1 MSEFSRETYGL
12 ATVVQ
17 RELSATL
24 RTKRF
29 IVLGVIFILFAVV
42 GAYYGNLDLGRSM
55 SHASGSPDPK
65 LHPVNYGMSVVYSYS
80 NIFLSILGLGLSYD
94 AITNERTLRTLV
106 QVLVRPVRRSTLLFG
121 KFSAYVTAAGGLF
134 VITTL
139 VLFGA
144 LSIVTSRYPSI
155 YDFELLLLS
164 MVIIML
170 YLASFVSLGVLI
182 SSLTRTNLDSML
194 GAVFVWVLLLA
205 FAYAGVITGVSAV
218 PTDLS
223 VTTDLPYS
231 QFPLYSKV
239 FLWLNPGSHNVAVQ
253 SLAGDFSKM
262 TAGLSYVNNVIF
274 LIAIVIVTS
283 LAAYYVFNRAEII

>member
-1 MSEFSRETYGL
+1 MSEFSREMYGF
-12 ATVVQ
+12 AAVVQ

-24 RTKRF
+24 KTRRF

-55 SHASGSPDPK
+55 SPASGSPDPK
-65 LHPVNYGMSVVYSYS
+65 LHPVNYCISVVYSYS
-80 NIFLSILGLGLSYD
+80 DIFLSILGLGLSFD

-106 QVLVRPVRRSTLLFG
+106 QVLVRPVRRSTLLLG
-121 KFSAYVTAAGGLF
+121 KFSAYVMAAGGLF

-144 LSIVTSRYPSI
+144 LSIFTNRYPSI
-155 YDFELLLLS
+155 NDFELLLLS
-164 MVIIML
+164 MVVLML
-170 YLASFVSLGVLI
+170 YLASFVSLGILI

-194 GAVFVWVLLLA
+194 GAVFIWVLLLA

-218 PTDLS
+218 PTNLS
-223 VTTDLPYS
+223 ATTDLPYS
-231 QFPLYSKV
+231 QFPIYSKV

-262 TAGLSYVNNVIF
+262 TAGLSYVDNIIF
-274 LIAIVIVTS
+274 LIAIVIVTV
-283 LAAYYVFNRAEII
+283 LAAYYVFNRADIV

>member
-1 MSEFSRETYGL
+1 MSEFSREMYGF
-12 ATVVQ
+12 AAVVQ

-24 RTKRF
+24 KTRRF

-55 SHASGSPDPK
+55 LPASGSPDPK
-65 LHPVNYGMSVVYSYS
+65 LHPVNYCISVVYSYS
-80 NIFLSILGLGLSYD
+80 NIFLSILGLGLSFD

-106 QVLVRPVRRSTLLFG
+106 QVLVRPVRRGTLLLG
-121 KFSAYVTAAGGLF
+121 KFSAYITAAGGLF

-139 VLFGA
+139 VLFGV
-144 LSIVTSRYPSI
+144 LSLVTNRYPSI

-164 MVIIML
+164 MVVILL
-170 YLASFVSLGVLI
+170 YLASFVSLGILI
-182 SSLTRTNLDSML
+182 SSLTKTNLDSML

-218 PTDLS
+218 PTNLS

-262 TAGLSYVNNVIF
+262 TAGLSYVDNIIF

-283 LAAYYVFNRAEII
+283 LAAYYVFNRADIV

>member
-1 MSEFSRETYGL
+1 LSEFSREMYGF
-12 ATVVQ
+12 AAVVQ

-24 RTKRF
+24 KTRRF
-29 IVLGVIFILFAVV
+29 IVLGVIFVLFAVV
-42 GAYYGNLDLGRSM
+42 GAYYGNLDIGRSM
-55 SHASGSPDPK
+55 SPASGSPDPK
-65 LHPVNYGMSVVYSYS
+65 LHPVNYCTSVIYSYS
-80 NIFLSILGLGLSYD
+80 NIFLSILGLGLSFD

-106 QVLVRPVRRSTLLFG
+106 QVLVRPVRRSTLLLG

-144 LSIVTSRYPSI
+144 LSIAINRYPSI
-155 YDFELLLLS
+155 YDFELLVLS
-164 MVIIML
+164 MVVIML

-218 PTDLS
+218 PTNLS
-223 VTTDLPYS
+223 ATTDLPYS

-262 TAGLSYVNNVIF
+262 TAGLSYVDNIIF
-274 LIAIVIVTS
+274 LIAIVIVTF
-283 LAAYYVFNRAEII
+283 LAAYNVFNRADIV

>member
-1 MSEFSRETYGL
+1 MNEFSKELYSL
-12 ATVVQ
+12 VAVAQ

-24 RTKRF
+24 RTRRF
-29 IVLGVIFILFAVV
+29 IVLGVLFVLFAVV
-42 GAYYGNLDLGRSM
+42 GAYYGNVDLGRSI
-55 SHASGSPDPK
+55 SPASGSPDPK
-65 LHPVNYGMSVVYSYS
+65 LHPVNYGMSVVYTYS
-80 NIFLSILGLGLSYD
+80 DIFLSILGLGLSYD

-139 VLFGA
+139 VLFGV
-144 LSIVTSRYPSI
+144 LSIVTHRYPSI

-164 MVIIML
+164 MAVIVL
-170 YLASFVSLGVLI
+170 YLASFVAIGMLI

-253 SLAGDFSKM
+253 SLAGNFSKM
-262 TAGLSYVNNVIF
+262 TAGLSYVDNIIF
-274 LIAIVIVTS
+274 LIAIIIVTS
-283 LAAYYVFNRAEII
+283 LGAYYIFNRADVV

>member
-1 MSEFSRETYGL
+1 MSEFSREMYGF
-12 ATVVQ
+12 AAVVQ

-24 RTKRF
+24 KTRRF

-55 SHASGSPDPK
+55 LPASGSPDPK
-65 LHPVNYGMSVVYSYS
+65 LHPVNYCISVVYSYS
-80 NIFLSILGLGLSYD
+80 NIFLSILGLGLSFD

-106 QVLVRPVRRSTLLFG
+106 QVLVRPVRRGTLLLG
-121 KFSAYVTAAGGLF
+121 KFSAYITAAGGLF

-139 VLFGA
+139 VLFGV
-144 LSIVTSRYPSI
+144 LSLVTNRYPSI

-164 MVIIML
+164 MVVILL
-170 YLASFVSLGVLI
+170 YLASFVSLGILI
-182 SSLTRTNLDSML
+182 SSLTKTNLDSML

-218 PTDLS
+218 PTNLS

-262 TAGLSYVNNVIF
+262 TAGLSYVDNIIF

-283 LAAYYVFNRAEII
+283 LAAYYIFNRADIV

>member
-1 MSEFSRETYGL
+1 LSEFSREMYGF
-12 ATVVQ
+12 AAVVQ

-24 RTKRF
+24 KTRRF

-55 SHASGSPDPK
+55 SPASGSPDPK
-65 LHPVNYGMSVVYSYS
+65 LHPVNYCISVVYSYS
-80 NIFLSILGLGLSYD
+80 DIFLSILGLGLSFD

-106 QVLVRPVRRSTLLFG
+106 QVLVRPVRRSTLLLG
-121 KFSAYVTAAGGLF
+121 KFSAYVMAAGGLF

-144 LSIVTSRYPSI
+144 LSIFTNRYPSI
-155 YDFELLLLS
+155 NDFELLLLS
-164 MVIIML
+164 MVVLML
-170 YLASFVSLGVLI
+170 YLASFVSLGILI

-194 GAVFVWVLLLA
+194 GAVFIWVLLLA

-218 PTDLS
+218 PTNLS
-223 VTTDLPYS
+223 ATTDLPYS
-231 QFPLYSKV
+231 QFPIYSKV

-262 TAGLSYVNNVIF
+262 TAGLSYVDNIIF
-274 LIAIVIVTS
+274 LIAIVIVTV
-283 LAAYYVFNRAEII
+283 LAAYYVFNRADIV

>member
-1 MSEFSRETYGL
+1 MSEFSREMYGF
-12 ATVVQ
+12 AAVVQ

-24 RTKRF
+24 KTRRF

-55 SHASGSPDPK
+55 SPASGSPDPK
-65 LHPVNYGMSVVYSYS
+65 LHTVNYCISVVYSYS
-80 NIFLSILGLGLSYD
+80 DIFLSILGLGLSFD

-106 QVLVRPVRRSTLLFG
+106 QVLVRPVRRSTLLLG
-121 KFSAYVTAAGGLF
+121 KFSAYVMAAGGLF

-144 LSIVTSRYPSI
+144 LSIFTNRYPSI
-155 YDFELLLLS
+155 NDFELLLLS
-164 MVIIML
+164 MVVLML
-170 YLASFVSLGVLI
+170 YLASFVSLGILI

-194 GAVFVWVLLLA
+194 GAVFIWVLLLA

-218 PTDLS
+218 PTNLS
-223 VTTDLPYS
+223 ATTDLPYS
-231 QFPLYSKV
+231 QFPIYSKV

-262 TAGLSYVNNVIF
+262 TAGLSYVDNIIF
-274 LIAIVIVTS
+274 LIAIVIVTV
-283 LAAYYVFNRAEII
+283 LAAYYVFNRADIV

>member
-1 MSEFSRETYGL
+1 LSEFSREMYGF
-12 ATVVQ
+12 AAVVQ

-24 RTKRF
+24 KTRRF

-55 SHASGSPDPK
+55 SPASGSPDPK
-65 LHPVNYGMSVVYSYS
+65 LHPVNYCISVVYSYS
-80 NIFLSILGLGLSYD
+80 DIFLSILGLGLSFD

-106 QVLVRPVRRSTLLFG
+106 QVLVRPVRRSTLLLG

-144 LSIVTSRYPSI
+144 LSIFTNRYPSI
-155 YDFELLLLS
+155 NDFELLLLS
-164 MVIIML
+164 MVVLML
-170 YLASFVSLGVLI
+170 YLASFVSLGILI

-194 GAVFVWVLLLA
+194 GAVFIWVLLLA

-218 PTDLS
+218 PTNLS
-223 VTTDLPYS
+223 ATTDLPYS
-231 QFPLYSKV
+231 QFPIYSKV

-262 TAGLSYVNNVIF
+262 TAGLSYVDNIIF
-274 LIAIVIVTS
+274 LIAIVIVTV
-283 LAAYYVFNRAEII
+283 LAAYYVFNRADIV